1 MLIIEQFKTPV
12 DVNESKLKGLL
23 AAKLKIDY
31 ESIKD
36 FSIVKKSLDARYKP
50 DLFNVYSLCFS
61 CSKEESL
68 LKNKK
73 IKNLKPYVLPKNYDP
88 RSFYKE
94 ENSTKKIAVIG
105 MGPAGLLCGLCL
117 ARAGFKP
124 LILERGK
131 DADSRKADI
140 ENFWKNGRLLL
151 NSNVQFGEGG
161 AGTFSDGKLNTLI
174 KDKDGRIA
182 YVLKTFIEFGAKNEI
197 LYDAKP
203 HIGTDVLIKVVKNI
217 RAEIIRLGG
226 EVRFE
231 SQVTDFLID
240 SDKSLKALIVNDEE
254 RIDVDKA
261 VLCIGHSARDTFK
274 TLKDKGVF
282 MEQKPFAV
290 GFRVQHPQSIID
302 KSQYGFDKNTCDFY
316 PGAAAYK
323 LACHTSNGRN
333 VYTFC
338 MCPGGY
344 VVNASSEFNALAING
359 MSYSGR
365 SGANAN
371 SAVLI
376 NVDVADFPSDDV
388 LAGVDFQRVIEGRAF
403 ELGKGKIPYCRLGD
417 FRDAGSDCS
426 FDINPEFKGECE
438 KADLTD
444 LLPKE
449 FTKAFVEGMSLFGQ
463 KIKGFDSKDCIVAG
477 VESRSSSPV
486 RITRDENLVSLST
499 KGLYPCGEGAGYAGG
514 IVSAAVD
521 GIKAFEA
528 VL

>member
-1 MLIIEQFKTPV
+1 MLIIEQFKTPI
-12 DVNESKLKGLL
+12 DVNESKLKDLL
-23 AAKLKIDY
+23 ALKLKIDRD
-31 ESIKD
+31 SIKD
-36 FSIVKKSLDARYKP
+36 FSIVKKSLDARKKP
-50 DLFNVYSLCFS
+50 ELFNVYSLAFS
-61 CSKEESL
+61 CNKEGSL

-73 IKNLKPYVLPKNYDP
+73 IKNLKSYTLPKEYDP
-88 RSFYKE
+88 SEFYKD
-94 ENSTKKIAVIG
+94 ENSGAKIAVIG
-105 MGPAGLLCGLCL
+105 MGPAGLLCGICL

-124 LILERGK
+124 IILERGK

-140 ENFWKNGRLLL
+140 ESFWKNGKLLL

-174 KDKDGRIA
+174 KDRDGRIT
-182 YVLKTFIEFGAKNEI
+182 YVLKTFIEFGAKKEI

-203 HIGTDVLIKVVKNI
+203 HIGTDVLINVVKNI
-217 RAEIIRLGG
+217 REEIIKLGG
-226 EVRFE
+226 TVRFE
-231 SQVTDFLID
+231 AQVTDFLID
-240 SDKSLKALIVNDEE
+240 DDNNLKALIVNDEE

-261 VLCIGHSARDTFK
+261 ILCIGHSARDTFK
-274 TLKDKGVF
+274 TLKDRKVF

-302 KSQYGFDKNTCDFY
+302 ISQYGFDKNTCDFY

-323 LACHTSNGRN
+323 LACHTSKGRN

-344 VVNASSEFNALAING
+344 VVNASSEFNSLAING

-365 SGANAN
+365 SGNNAN

-376 NVDVADFPSDDV
+376 NVDVTDFPTDDV
-388 LAGVDFQRVIEGRAF
+388 LAGVDFQRVIEQRAY
-403 ELGKGKIPYCRLGD
+403 ELGKGRIPYCRLGD
-417 FRDAGSDCS
+417 FKDAGSDCS
-426 FDINPEFKGECE
+426 FEITPEFKGEYE
-438 KADLTD
+438 EADLSS
-444 LLPKE
+444 LLPEE
-449 FTKAFVEGMSLFGQ
+449 FTEAFVEGMSLFGQ
-463 KIKGFDSKDCIVAG
+463 KIKGFDSKDCIVVG

-486 RITRDENLVSLST
+486 RITRDENFVSLST

>member
-1 MLIIEQFKTPV
+1 MLIIEQFKTPIN
-12 DVNESKLKGLL
+12 VNETKLKGIL
-23 AAKLKIDY
+23 AGKLRID
-31 ESIKD
+31 EDSIKD

-50 DLFNVYSLCFS
+50 DLFNVYSLAFS
-61 CSKEESL
+61 CPKEERL
-68 LKNKK
+68 LNNKK
-73 IKNLKPYVLPKNYDP
+73 IKNLKSYSKPKEYDP
-88 RSFYKE
+88 RAFFKE
-94 ENSTKKIAVIG
+94 ENSKKKIAVIG

-131 DADSRKADI
+131 DADSRRADI
-140 ENFWKNGRLLL
+140 EEFWKNGKLLL

-174 KDKDGRIA
+174 KDKEGRIS
-182 YVLKTFIEFGAKNEI
+182 YVLKTFIEFGAKKEI

-203 HIGTDVLIKVVKNI
+203 HIGTDVLINVVKNI
-217 RAEIIRLGG
+217 REEIKRLGG

-240 SDKSLKALIVNDEE
+240 NDNNLKALIVNDEE
-254 RIDVDKA
+254 RIEIDKA

-274 TLKDKGVF
+274 TLDERKVF

-302 KSQYGFDKNTCDFY
+302 KSQYGFDADTGDFY

-323 LACHTSNGRN
+323 LACHTSKGRN

-344 VVNASSEFNALAING
+344 VVNASSEFEALAING

-365 SGANAN
+365 SGKNAN

-376 NVDVADFPSDDV
+376 NVDVADFSTKDV
-388 LAGVDFQRVIEGRAF
+388 LSGVDFQRVLEQKAYA
-403 ELGKGKIPYCRLGD
+403 LGKGRIPYCRLGD
-417 FRDAGSDCS
+417 FKNAGSDCS
-426 FDINPEFKGECE
+426 FEITPEFKGEIE
-438 KADLTD
+438 SADLSD
-444 LLPKE
+444 LLPE
-449 FTKAFVEGMSLFGQ
+449 VFTEAFVEGMSIFGQ

>member
-1 MLIIEQFKTPV
+1 MLIIEQFKTPINA
-12 DVNESKLKGLL
+12 DESDLQGMLARKLKVSPCSL
-23 AAKLKIDY
+23 
-31 ESIKD
+31 SD
-36 FSIVKKSLDARYKP
+36 FTIVKKSLDARNKP
-50 DLFNVYSLCFS
+50 ELFNVYSLAFS
-61 CSKEESL
+61 YSKEESL

-73 IKNLKPYVLPKNYDP
+73 IKNLKSYTKPKEYDP
-88 RSFYKE
+88 KMFFKDAYRE
-94 ENSTKKIAVIG
+94 KKVAVIG

-124 LILERGK
+124 LLLERGK
-131 DADSRKADI
+131 DADSRKDDI
-140 ENFWKNGRLLL
+140 DEFWKNGKLLL

-182 YVLKTFIEFGAKNEI
+182 YVLKTFIEFGAKKEI

-203 HIGTDVLIKVVKNI
+203 HIGTDVLINVVKNI
-217 RAEIIRLGG
+217 REEIKRLGG

-240 SDKSLKALIVNDEE
+240 NDNNLKSLIINDSEK
-254 RIDVDKA
+254 IDVDCA

-274 TLKDKGVF
+274 TLKDRKVF

-302 KSQYGFDKNTCDFY
+302 MSQYGFDADTGDFY

-323 LACHTSNGRN
+323 LACHTSKGRN

-344 VVNASSEFNALAING
+344 VVNASSEYNALAING

-365 SGANAN
+365 SGNNAN

-376 NVDVADFPSDDV
+376 NVDVSDFPSEDV
-388 LAGVDFQRVIEGRAF
+388 LSGVDFQRLLEQKAYD
-403 ELGKGKIPYCRLGD
+403 LGKGKIPYCKFGD
-417 FRDAGSDCS
+417 FKEAGSDFS
-426 FDINPEFKGECE
+426 FDISPEFKGEYE
-438 KADLTD
+438 KADLNE

-449 FTKAFVEGMSLFGQ
+449 FTEAFVEGMALFGH